1 MSISGRKETM
11 TSDHKRNT
19 EGLAKAREKKS
30 EECQERVDKAI
41 QQLLKEKEK
50 INFNSVAERANVSKK
65 YLYDNHY
72 DRIDTLRKQQEGLP
86 SLKQVKREMT
96 DASKDVLIAAKNK
109 RIKELEKEV
118 QRLKGILARRY
129 GEDYDKGI

>member
-1 MSISGRKETM
+1 TIMTVLIHSETARR
-11 TSDHKRNT
+11 TTFS
-19 EGLAKAREKKS
+19 KAS
-30 EECQERVDKAI
+30 
-41 QQLLKEKEK
+41 
-50 INFNSVAERANVSKK
+50 
-65 YLYDNHY
+65 
-72 DRIDTLRKQQEGLP
+72 
-86 SLKQVKREMT
+86 KREMT